1 MKKKKERNG
10 KVLFS
15 NYTIGEGVRKALTL
29 SRDDILFE
37 VKDSKLKG
45 RGGAGF
51 PVSTKW
57 MLAAAT
63 IADEKYIICNADEGE
78 PGTFKDRVL
87 LVEYPELVFEGMV
100 IAGYAIGAKNGIVYL
115 RGEYE
120 YIRKSLEDF
129 LAQMRKDNLLG
140 KNICGKE
147 GFNFDI
153 KIFLGSAAYICGE
166 ETALIESLEGHR
178 GEARNRPP
186 YPVNTGYDGM
196 PTSVNNVETL
206 GCIPHIIL
214 NGGEWYNNFGTEK
227 SCGTKLFSVSGDCE
241 SPGVY
246 EWEWGITVNEILKKV
261 GAKNTKAVQVGGASG
276 ICVPKSQFSRKI
288 AYEDIPTGGSII
300 IFDENRDMLKV
311 LKNFMEFFVEES
323 CGQCTPCRIGNTK
336 LLEGVEMI
344 ENEEYTFSYLN
355 KLKDLGKTMQVAS
368 KCGLGQSSP
377 NSFLSILEN
386 FKDEIFYHETSKH
399 ELGVE
404 NGN

>member
-1 MKKKKERNG
+1 MEKIKERNG

-15 NYTIGEGVRKALTL
+15 NYTLGEGVRKALSL

-57 MLAAAT
+57 MLAAAA
-63 IADEKYIICNADEGE
+63 IADEKYVICNADEGE

-87 LVEYPELVFEGMV
+87 LVEYPELVFEGMI
-100 IAGYAIGAKNGIVYL
+100 IAGYTIGAKNGIVYL

-129 LAQMRKDNLLG
+129 LVQMRKDNLLG
-140 KNICGKE
+140 KNILGKE
-147 GFNFDI
+147 GFDFDI
-153 KIFLGSAAYICGE
+153 EIFLGSAAYICGE

-186 YPVNTGYDGM
+186 YPVNTGFNGM

-206 GCIPHIIL
+206 GCIPHIIM
-214 NGGEWYNNFGTEK
+214 NGGEWYNNFGTDK
-227 SCGTKLFSVSGDCE
+227 SSGTKLFSVSGDCE
-241 SPGVY
+241 KPDVY
-246 EWEWGITVNEILKKV
+246 EWEWGITINEMLERV

-276 ICVPKSQFSRKI
+276 ICVPKSQFDRKI
-288 AYEDIPTGGSII
+288 SYEDIPTGGSII

-344 ENEEYTFSYLN
+344 ENEKYTFSYLN

-377 NSFLSILEN
+377 NSFSSILEN
-386 FKDEIFYHETSKH
+386 FKDEIFYHEA
-399 ELGVE
+399 GVE